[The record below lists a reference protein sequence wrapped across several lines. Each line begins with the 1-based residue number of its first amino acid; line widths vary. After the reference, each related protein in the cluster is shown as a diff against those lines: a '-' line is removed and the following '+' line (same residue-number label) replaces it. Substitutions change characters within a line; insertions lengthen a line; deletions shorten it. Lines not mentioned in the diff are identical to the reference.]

1 MAPPIIAVKQKTD
14 MASLFVDA
22 LSVIDFSYLDA
33 QRGVVG
39 ESWIVD
45 IEMSGDL
52 NDEGMVFDF
61 GHVKKAIKAEID
73 RGMDHA
79 FVIPTGLPGLEV
91 RRGDTTSSVRLHRPD
106 TGFIL
111 DYQAPNEAYYWL
123 DTEAVTPEAA
133 TRTIEQQVRAVVP
146 DNVTDIRIHLRTESM
161 GEQPY
166 YHYSHGLKKHAGD
179 CQRMIHGHRSRLVIE
194 RNGQR
199 TTEQEAA
206 LAREWQDIYLVTAE
220 DIVETRTVLD
230 VLCYDMAYQAQQG
243 DFSLTLPQ
251 ARCAVLDTD
260 TTVELIA
267 QHILARVG
275 SAEPEAQ
282 WTVRAFEGV
291 DKGAIAR
298 QSAKTR
304 TPN

>member
-1 MAPPIIAVKQKTD
+1 

-33 QRGVVG
+33 RRGVVG

-45 IEMSGDL
+45 IELSGDL
-52 NDEGMVFDF
+52 NEEGMVFDF

-79 FVIPTGLPGLEV
+79 FVVPAAMADLDIN
-91 RRGDTTSSVRLHRPD
+91 RGDNSSSVKLHKPED
-106 TGFIL
+106 GFIL
-111 DYQAPNEAYYWL
+111 EYEAPNEAFYWL
-123 DTEAVTPEAA
+123 DTDAVTPEAA

-146 DNVTDIRIHLRTESM
+146 DNVTDIRINLRTEAL
-161 GEQPY
+161 GDGQAY
-166 YHYSHGLKKHAGD
+166 YHYSHGLKKHDGD
-179 CQRMIHGHRSRLVIE
+179 CQRMIHGHRSRLIVE

-199 TTEQEAA
+199 ATELESA
-206 LAREWQDIYLVTAE
+206 LARDWQDIYLVTRE
-220 DIVETRTVLD
+220 DIVGTRTVLD
-230 VLCYDMAYQAQQG
+230 VLCYDMKYRAQQG
-243 DFSLTLPQ
+243 EFCLTLPQ

-267 QHILARVG
+267 QDLLARVCP
-275 SAEPEAQ
+275 AEPEAH

-298 QSAKTR
+298 HTAGTG
-304 TPN
+304 